1 MNEVASEDADF
12 KPQAAKVTLKRE
24 PGFNPTA
31 QAPSLPRPRERV
43 KKGTVL
49 SLRPST

>member
-1 MNEVASEDADF
+1 MNETPSEDPDF
-12 KPQAAKVTLKRE
+12 KPQAARVSLKRE
-24 PGFNPTA
+24 QSFNPTA
-31 QAPSLPRPRERV
+31 QAPSPPKLRERV